1 MTISDIFNSAIN
13 KDAVGLK
20 AAIDNIMTSKIADAV
35 DAKFPDVAASIFGST
50 DGHEEE
56 FNSDE
61 QELENQEE
69 PDDDDL

>member
-20 AAIDNIMTSKIADAV
+20 AAIDDIMLSKVADAV

-50 DGHEEE
+50 TGQEEE
-56 FNSDE
+56 FDSEE

-69 PDDDDL
+69 PDDDL